1 MLEIVIVMR
10 KEREG
15 GLSGGE
21 KINLRAVNRE
31 EKLFIAELFLC
42 VLDEQRVQ

>member
-31 EKLFIAELFLC
+31 DKLCMTELC
-42 VLDEQRVQ
+42 KMST